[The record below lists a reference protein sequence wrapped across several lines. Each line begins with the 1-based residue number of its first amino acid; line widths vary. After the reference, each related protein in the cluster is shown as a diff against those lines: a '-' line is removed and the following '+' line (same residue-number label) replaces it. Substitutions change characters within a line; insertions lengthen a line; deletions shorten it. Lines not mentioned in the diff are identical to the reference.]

1 MKLVDIKKIPL
12 QEHGKLKLIAGIRQG
27 QLVLVAKR
35 EAGRGWTLYQNAG
48 QGPLTKQS
56 LIRLESFSSLD
67 DVLASFQ
74 SKGLRPFCPRPEATS
89 EEGASEAADPVRN
102 MVERRYYRKQV
113 NLNGEYLNRRTGS
126 FGAVLVADV
135 SFKGLKFTTLGSHDI
150 EVGDRLQVSFTL
162 DNTKQSHIKRKVLAK
177 HVQDQDIGAEFV
189 NPPEYDKELGFYL
202 I

>member
-1 MKLVDIKKIPL
+1 MKLVDIKKIPT
-12 QEHGKLKLIAGIRQG
+12 QEQGRLKLIAGIRQG

-35 EAGRGWTLYQNAG
+35 EGGRGWTLYQNAG
-48 QGPLTKQS
+48 QGSPTQQS
-56 LIRLESFSSLD
+56 LIRLESLSSLD
-67 DVLASFQ
+67 DVLASIQ
-74 SKGLRPFCPRPEATS
+74 SKGLRPFCPRPEKSS
-89 EEGASEAADPVRN
+89 EEGAPEAEGPVRS

-126 FGAVLVADV
+126 FGSALIADV

-150 EVGDRLQVSFTL
+150 QVGDRLQVSFTL
-162 DNTKQSHIKRKVLAK
+162 DNTKQSLIKRKVLAK
-177 HVQDQDIGAEFV
+177 HVQAQDIGAEFV